1 MKIGTAICNASVV
14 GTLGIILASGSALGE
29 KLDCSGSKKSKQ
41 EVSNQAIKP
50 GDRPDREMVQFVR
63 IDVVSSKNPEFDGT
77 EQTVYGHLDH
87 VGATGTHTGYAVSI
101 LKSGERLWVKW
112 EGVHHIVPKGGDAW
126 ELPYLGVYRY
136 IAGTGKY
143 KAIRG
148 GGYYRGMVTPAG
160 LTEEFVCEAEY

>member
-1 MKIGTAICNASVV
+1 MNHANQIRNASVV
-14 GTLGIILASGSALGE
+14 ATLAILLASGSALAE
-29 KLDCSGSKKSKQ
+29 KMDCSGSKKSKQ

-63 IDVVSSKNPEFDGT
+63 VDVVSSKNPEFDGA

-87 VGATGTHTGYAVSI
+87 VGATGTDTGYAVIS
-101 LKSGERLWVKW
+101 LKSGDKVWVKW
-112 EGVHHIVPKGGDAW
+112 EGTHYLVPKGGDPW
-126 ELPYLGVYRY
+126 EVPYLGVYRY

-148 GGYYRGMVTPAG
+148 GGYYRGVVTPAG